1 MEMEQQ
7 QNNELD
13 PRIQIELENLNTAT
27 EEINRLEIELEEA
40 NSTFNILYNESTRR
54 LKLLIKKLG
63 SCIEKSRPYY
73 ENSEKARLARIE
85 CQAAA
90 AEFRRAN
97 EIHAAAKE
105 TVALAEERFMTNSH
119 NWPFDNAWQE
129 MLNHATNKVAEAE
142 KKKAEAH
149 AEHQRKAHVFNKIDL
164 ETQQIEERQ
173 RRNIQKSR
181 PYFEEKQLCQEQLET
196 QKERIHELEIQIKST
211 KASYAMSL
219 KNLEK
224 ISEEIHRTRGTD
236 LSITP
241 PGPMGEREPGVGA
254 TDDDDYEDPSSSDTI
269 KDENSKNKLKNL
281 PIADIM
287 NQMENDNSMDAKSL
301 DTNSIFSEDKDD
313 EDYAQS
319 LDDTLSMKRGG
330 IYADGVGSSS
340 MTTNSRNEPADI
352 ISADCDNHDLNLEEL
367 RQKVKVLAVR
377 PVEGGDGQTKDC
389 WESELNET
397 VNKLDRLMMLQENN
411 KSRNVNSNQGVVHN
425 SSASK
430 LTGGLVDKPPK
441 PIKYSQATN
450 NHFYTPTHTV
460 SSSMARANCESH
472 IQPVN
477 NSQTT
482 TPTTT
487 TTSST
492 TKAFLNSSLQAVQQ
506 KMLASSQ
513 TSTSSASSITKE
525 LPLLSRISNEIS
537 ANTANTVKVLK
548 RRLSL
553 N

>member
-1 MEMEQQ
+1 M
-7 QNNELD
+7 
-13 PRIQIELENLNTAT
+13 
-27 EEINRLEIELEEA
+27 
-40 NSTFNILYNESTRR
+40 
-54 LKLLIKKLG
+54 
-63 SCIEKSRPYY
+63 
-73 ENSEKARLARIE
+73 
-85 CQAAA
+85 
-90 AEFRRAN
+90 
-97 EIHAAAKE
+97 
-105 TVALAEERFMTNSH
+105 
-119 NWPFDNAWQE
+119 
-129 MLNHATNKVAEAE
+129 
-142 KKKAEAH
+142 
-149 AEHQRKAHVFNKIDL
+149 
-164 ETQQIEERQ
+164 
-173 RRNIQKSR
+173 
-181 PYFEEKQLCQEQLET
+181 CQEQLET

-236 LSITP
+236 SGLTP

-269 KDENSKNKLKNL
+269 KSGSGKNKLKNL

-287 NQMENDNSMDAKSL
+287 NQMENDNSMDATSL

-319 LDDTLSMKRGG
+319 LDDTSSMKRG
-330 IYADGVGSSS
+330 ICADGAGSSS
-340 MTTNSRNEPADI
+340 MTTNSRNEPTDI
-352 ISADCDNHDLNLEEL
+352 TSNECDNHELNLEEL

-377 PVEGGDGQTKDC
+377 PVEGCDGQTKDC

-411 KSRNVNSNQGVVHN
+411 TNARNVNSNQGKHQLHLFRNKNKSISFYTSFELMNVFFFSIFDNAGVVHN
-425 SSASK
+425 SPASK
-430 LTGGLVDKPPK
+430 LIGGLAEKPPK
-441 PIKYSQATN
+441 PIKYSPAPN
-450 NHFYTPTHTV
+450 NHGFYTPTHTV
-460 SSSMARANCESH
+460 SSSMTRTNYESH

-482 TPTTT
+482 TN
-487 TTSST
+487 ST
-492 TKAFLNSSLQAVQQ
+492 TKTFLNNSFQVVQQ
-506 KMLASSQ
+506 KMEDLLPTSQ
-513 TSTSSASSITKE
+513 TSTSSSSSITKE